1 MAKKKTLKLNK
12 FERLLLTFTIILVL
26 SFPIVCLFS
35 KSTLSK
41 INYEN
46 EKIKSKIEVEEK
58 ENIALEMKINEL
70 ASLENLEAIAKEMGL
85 SYNNSSVKVIEE

>member
-1 MAKKKTLKLNK
+1 MPKRKKLKLNK

-46 EKIKSKIEVEEK
+46 EKLKSKIETEEK
-58 ENIALEMKINEL
+58 ENLALQMKINEL
-70 ASLENLEAIAKEMGL
+70 ASLENLETIAKEMGL
-85 SYNNSSVKVIEE
+85 SYNNSSIKVIEE